1 MSDDTSS
8 ITTRFSLEGKKAVLT
23 GASKGIGAAIAQ
35 VLAEAGADLVLSG
48 RDEADLATTAA
59 SVRAMGRTAHV
70 VPADLMKA
78 EGARAL
84 GRRAVEIFGTVD
96 ILVNCAGIALVAPFE
111 ELTQQM
117 WDDTMAVNL
126 TAPFALTQEI
136 VPGMIAQGHGKII
149 NIASQT
155 GVIAADDHA
164 AYAASKGGLVSL
176 TKVLAGELGRH
187 NIQVNAVCPTV
198 ILTPMGH
205 EVWGPPE
212 KGDPMKAKIPLGRFG
227 EPVEVADLV
236 LYLAAPA
243 SDFMTGATL
252 MFDGGYTAM

>member
-1 MSDDTSS
+1 MSDL
-8 ITTRFSLEGKKAVLT
+8 TTRFSLQGKKAILT
-23 GASKGIGAAIAQ
+23 GASRGIGEAIAE

-48 RDEADLATTAA
+48 RDEAALEATARI
-59 SVRAMGRTAHV
+59 VRDKGRQAHL
-70 VPADLMKA
+70 VPADLTTA
-78 EGARAL
+78 EGAREL
-84 GRRAVEIFGTVD
+84 GRTALELLGTVD
-96 ILVNCAGIALVAPFE
+96 ILVNNAGVALVAPFT
-111 ELTQQM
+111 ELTQEQ
-117 WDDTMAVNL
+117 WDLTIAVNL

-136 VPGMIAQGHGKII
+136 APAMIAQGHGKII

-164 AYAASKGGLVSL
+164 AYASSKGGLVSL

-198 ILTPMGH
+198 ILTPMG
-205 EVWGPPE
+205 EQVWGPPE

-227 EPVEVADLV
+227 YPDEVADLV

-243 SDFMTGATL
+243 SDFMTGATV

>member
-1 MSDDTSS
+1 MSD
-8 ITTRFSLEGKKAVLT
+8 IQTRFSLAGQKAVLT
-23 GASKGIGAAIAQ
+23 GASRGIGAAIAE
-35 VLAEAGADLVLSG
+35 VLAEAGAELVLSG
-48 RDEADLATTAA
+48 RDEDALAETLAAVESAGGRGHAVSADLTT
-59 SVRAMGRTAHV
+59 
-70 VPADLMKA
+70 P

-84 GRRAVEIFGTVD
+84 GRRALEILGSVD
-96 ILVNCAGIALVAPFE
+96 ILVNNAGVAHVAPFT
-111 ELTQQM
+111 ELTQEQ
-117 WDDTMAVNL
+117 WDVTLAVNL

-136 VPGMIAQGHGKII
+136 VPGMVAQGHGKII

-198 ILTPMGH
+198 ILTPMG
-205 EVWGPPE
+205 ETVWGPPE

-227 EPVEVADLV
+227 QPVEVADLV

-243 SDFMTGATL
+243 SDFMTGATVML
-252 MFDGGYTAM
+252 DGGYTAM

>member
-1 MSDDTSS
+1 MSDIKS
-8 ITTRFSLEGKKAVLT
+8 RFSIAGKKVLLT
-23 GASKGIGAAIAQ
+23 GASRGIGAAIAE
-35 VLAEAGADLVLSG
+35 VLAEAGAELVLSG
-48 RDEADLATTAA
+48 RDEAALKETAA
-59 SVRAMGRTAHV
+59 KVAAKGAKYHV
-70 VPADLMKA
+70 VPADLTTPA
-78 EGARAL
+78 GARELGKKAL
-84 GRRAVEIFGTVD
+84 EILGSVD
-96 ILVNCAGIALVAPFE
+96 ILVNNAGIALIAPFTD
-111 ELTQQM
+111 LTQEQ
-117 WDDTMAVNL
+117 WDATMAVNL

-136 VPGMIAQGHGKII
+136 APVMIKQGHGKII

-176 TKVLAGELGRH
+176 TKVLAGELGKH

-198 ILTPMGH
+198 ILTPMG
-205 EVWGPPE
+205 EQVWGPPE

-227 EPVEVADLV
+227 YPVEVADLV

-243 SDFMTGATL
+243 SDFMTGGTV